1 MYGPGT
7 GHRVNRRYCSM
18 KCQEAAYYRRKK
30 ERQGAFWRQQVQS
43 KKNRRP
49 VRGGGLAAE
58 GTKVPLFQF
67 YQSTWKRVPKPLT
80 VAPSKPFLAVIRLF
94 PRSAGVVE

>member
-1 MYGPGT
+1 
-7 GHRVNRRYCSM
+7 M
-18 KCQEAAYYRRKK
+18 KCQEAAYYRRRK
-30 ERQGAFWRQQVQS
+30 ERQGAFWREVKA
-43 KKNRRP
+43 KKPPP

-80 VAPSKPFLAVIRLF
+80 VAPSNPFFAVIRLF